1 MPQSPI
7 YNISGLFTSPNEI
20 SGVPPGSLSRS
31 QNVDLSQGLAQC
43 RRGYDLLNSFS
54 DTSYRAS
61 RLFDYQDYIY
71 GYISTNS
78 TFYNYVGGS
87 WVSRGAVTKPT
98 NALVPRHVFQNQA
111 LYVMSS
117 TGLKKTDLYT
127 TSFFDAGLPAGV
139 ATVLTMS
146 TSSGTAIVASS
157 PAKQVNYRWLIAKKD
172 ANNYLIQGPVSSSAR
187 FTSDVTNP
195 KDVCVVGYLPSGLSG
210 TETVQVYRTD
220 TLTLADDECK
230 LVYEYPLSAAN
241 VTSTAKSITSADT
254 GTEVLTSAAHGFQ
267 DGTVVQVTLGTL
279 VGPSASTNYI
289 ISDATTNTF
298 KLKTLAGVVVN
309 ITTSGTATV
318 TSQVAFGIFDL
329 TPTALRGAN
338 LYTNAGENGISQ
350 NNVRPPI
357 SSDLAVYK
365 DYLFYADTTSK
376 QLFNLAI
383 ISTLSGTGITLAD
396 TITIT
401 SGVTDEIYTAAAAEV
416 FGTGSGSFL
425 LDGSAGSTG
434 IDNTAR
440 SLVGVI
446 NRCSALVT
454 ATLVYTD
461 SNSLPG
467 KILLEARNLGAAA
480 FALKSSR
487 PAAFS
492 PQLPTVATTASTST
506 ADTFRNG
513 LMWSRQAQ
521 PEAVPP
527 IPLRVGSASDPIV
540 RILALRDG
548 LVIFKAKDGAYILR
562 GDSPGNFSVQVLDS
576 TAKII
581 APESLSVVNGLIYGL
596 FEGGICS
603 VSDTSVEIISAPV
616 KDKIQTLFGTALQKT
631 KDYSFGISYE
641 ADNKYILSLPA
652 ASTST
657 YADYQLV
664 YDVSTNLFSE
674 YNIHTTAGYVS
685 SVNQKLYLASG
696 NSAYVKQERKAFD
709 QTDFCD
715 YLGVKTILSYVDKVL
730 TISTGIDEFSIGDLV
745 SQGTD
750 QCAAYVTAIDLVAS
764 TITVDFAR
772 TWDTGVA
779 TLDHYAGI
787 ECVLEFNPNFADNP
801 SGLKLMTE
809 ISMVFK
815 QPIIR
820 SAVIGFS
827 NDSTLAVSEVEIEG
841 DDASSGWGVGSFG
854 IMPWGGL
861 ASPNP
866 ERVGIPRG
874 VSRCNSLKVSM
885 THKVSQSDWQLEG
898 LAISYEPLSKRT
910 AR

>member
-1 MPQSPI
+1 MPQTANYS
-7 YNISGLFTSPNEI
+7 ISGLHTNNSEI

-31 QNVDLSQGLAQC
+31 QNVDLSSLNLGQC
-43 RRGYDLLNSFS
+43 RRGFDLLNVFP
-54 DTSYRAS
+54 DASYRAS

-71 GYISTNS
+71 AYFNS
-78 TFYNYVGGS
+78 AFYNYVGGS
-87 WVSRGAVTKPT
+87 WVNRGSITKPT
-98 NALVPRHVFQNQA
+98 NAIVARQVFQNQA
-111 LYVMSS
+111 LYVTTS

-146 TSSGTAIVASS
+146 TATGTAIAASS

-187 FTSDVTNP
+187 FTSDTVNT

-210 TETVQVYRTD
+210 TESIQVYRTD
-220 TLTLADDECK
+220 TLLLADDECK

-241 VTSTAKSITSADT
+241 VTSISKSVTSANT
-254 GTEVLTSAAHGFQ
+254 GTEVLTSVAHGFQ
-267 DGTVVQVTLGTL
+267 NGTVVQVTLGTL

-289 ISDATTNTF
+289 IDSATADTF
-298 KLKTLAGVVVN
+298 KLRTLAGATVD

-357 SSDLAVYK
+357 ASDIATYK
-365 DYLFYADTTSK
+365 DFLFYADTTSK

-383 ISTLSGTGITLAD
+383 ISTLSGTGITLGD
-396 TITIT
+396 TITI
-401 SGVTDEIYTAAAAEV
+401 SGEVYTAAAAAV
-416 FGTGSGSFL
+416 YGTGSGSFV
-425 LDGSAGSTG
+425 LDGSAGATG

-440 SLVGVI
+440 SLVDVI
-446 NRCSALVT
+446 NRSSLLVT

-467 KILLEARNLGAAA
+467 KILLEARSLGASA
-480 FALKSSR
+480 FALSSSR

-513 LMWSRQAQ
+513 LMYSRQAQ

-527 IPLRVGSASDPIV
+527 LPIRVGSASDPIV

-548 LVIFKAKDGAYILR
+548 LVIFKRKDGTFILR
-562 GDSPGNFSVQVLDS
+562 GENPGSFNVQVLDS

-581 APESLSVVNGLIYGL
+581 AAESLAVVNGLIYGL

-603 VSDTSVEIISAPV
+603 VSDTSVEIISSPV
-616 KDKIQTLFGTALQKT
+616 QDKVRFLYGTALQQV

-641 ADNKYILSLPA
+641 ADNKYILCLPETED
-652 ASTST
+652 STNAT
-657 YADYQLV
+657 YQLV
-664 YDVSTNLFSE
+664 YDVANNNFSE
-674 YNIHTTAGYVS
+674 WNISVSSGYVS
-685 SVNQKLYLASG
+685 SVNQKLYLGSG
-696 NSAYVKQERKAFD
+696 SSGYVKQERKSFTAN
-709 QTDFCD
+709 DFCD
-715 YLGVKTILSYVDKVL
+715 FLGNKTIISYSGAQL
-730 TISTGIDEFSIGDLV
+730 TISTGIDDFAVGDLLR
-745 SQGTD
+745 QGSTEAD
-750 QCAAYVTAIDLVAS
+750 AYVTAVDLVNS
-764 TITVDFAR
+764 IVTVDYSR

-779 TLDHYAGI
+779 TLEHYGAI
-787 ECVLEFNPNFADNP
+787 ECILEWNPNFADNP
-801 SGLKLMTE
+801 SGLKHYTE
-809 ISMVFK
+809 MNMVFK

-820 SAVIGFS
+820 NATLGFNS
-827 NDSTLAVSEVEIEG
+827 DSSGAVSTIEIEG
-841 DDASSGWGVGSFG
+841 DTGSAAWGVGSWGEFA
-854 IMPWGGL
+854 WGGV
-861 ASPNP
+861 AVPSPI
-866 ERVGIPRG
+866 RVGVPRP
-874 VSRCNSLKVSM
+874 VARCNALTVSM

-898 LAISYEPLSKRT
+898 FALKFEPLSTRT
-910 AR
+910 ER